1 MTPTGGSGLA
11 LVCVGQGYMGHMDKS
26 AYVSA
31 DLGGHWTKAGTPP
44 NVGAPFAIAG
54 TPDTMMLAMASAAS
68 WLGRS
73 GDNAA
78 TWSIVGTSD
87 DGGVGWADLG
97 FTNNLA
103 GVVIH
108 GPALSDGN
116 PENRPGD
123 VLLTGNGGAT
133 WYQARF

>member
-1 MTPTGGSGLA
+1 M
-11 LVCVGQGYMGHMDKS
+11 
-26 AYVSA
+26 
-31 DLGGHWTKAGTPP
+31 
-44 NVGAPFAIAG
+44 
-54 TPDTMMLAMASAAS
+54 
-68 WLGRS
+68 
-73 GDNAA
+73 
-78 TWSIVGTSD
+78 GTSD

-123 VLLTGNGGAT
+123 VLLTGNGGAS